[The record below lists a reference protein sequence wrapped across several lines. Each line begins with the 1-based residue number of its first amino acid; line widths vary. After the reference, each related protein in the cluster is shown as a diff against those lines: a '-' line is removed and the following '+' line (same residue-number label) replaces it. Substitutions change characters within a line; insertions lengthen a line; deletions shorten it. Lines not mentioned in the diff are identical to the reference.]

1 MSPIARA
8 TVDDGTTSTRER
20 YGKGCDGVDS
30 KGYGCGA
37 SHPLRGC
44 RVVTTALTARV
55 LLANQLRSLPTST
68 GQWSAVTTTSIPP
81 DGRYRRGHP
90 HPKGV
95 RAVRIQPPS
104 RLNRVLSSPA
114 VRLRPDSYT
123 QGIVSG
129 PCSRPAGG
137 QPGRLHHPRSARIRG
152 KQSEGKPPGLVF
164 RTLVLPWANRV
175 LVQSQKTNRSAGGR
189 ICSRDKMAYIGNG
202 IVMERF
208 LAPIAPSMHS
218 NLPIVMMVSR
228 LVTEKGCTDFL
239 GLARSLRGQAD
250 FVHVGPS
257 EHDQSDALS
266 EEEMAAAT
274 EAGTMAFVGA
284 VEDVRPYLASATL
297 IVLPSYR
304 EGIPRVAMEAAVM
317 GRHGRRL
324 RHPGRPRGHR
334 SPSAFWSPRGPAG
347 ADQRSSGAVEGSR
360 RCTELGIRC
369 RQWVVTRFSED
380 TGHRKA
386 PDRCTPAW

>member
-1 MSPIARA
+1 MASTARA
-8 TVDDGTTSTRER
+8 TDAGS
-20 YGKGCDGVDS
+20 
-30 KGYGCGA
+30 

-55 LLANQLRSLPTST
+55 LLANQLRSLSDVAWTVVSGDDYVDPPQ
-68 GQWSAVTTTSIPP
+68 GVTVEVIPI
-81 DGRYRRGHP
+81 RREF
-90 HPKGV
+90 
-95 RAVRIQPPS
+95 AFS
-104 RLNRVLSSPA
+104 DLSSFIRLIGYFRRQRFDFVQTHTPKASFLGLAAARLAGSQA
-114 VRLRPDSYT
+114 VYT
-123 QGIVSG
+123 IHGALYFAG
-129 PCSRPAGG
+129 NSRKANLLGWCFE
-137 QPGRLHHPRSARIRG
+137 RWCCL
-152 KQSEGKPPGLVF
+152 
-164 RTLVLPWANRV
+164 WANRV
-175 LVQSQKTNRSAGGR
+175 LVQSHEDQQVLPAAR

-304 EGIPRVAMEAAVM
+304 EGIPRVAMEASVM
-317 GRHGRRL
+317 GRPVVAYDIRGVREVIDPQSGL
-324 RHPGRPRGHR
+324 LAPRG
-334 SPSAFWSPRGPAG
+334 
-347 ADQRSSGAVEGSR
+347 DQRALTNLVGSLLKDPD

-369 RQWVVTRFSED
+369 RERVVSRFSED
-380 TGHRKA
+380 DVV
-386 PDRCTPAW
+386 DRLRTAYAGLDERAR